1 MDIHLDSN
9 EKIKGYYDS
18 PWPAECGGP
27 RRQKIPRSPGLNI
40 SNGENLSQKTRANGE
55 WNVMMVLRDPG
66 EVFLMGNNHINSTEK
81 YALSG
86 VVETIPSPQ
95 QTKKITWLRLEG

>member
-1 MDIHLDSN
+1 MHISLDSKA
-9 EKIKGYYDS
+9 KIKGYYDS

-27 RRQKIPRSPGLNI
+27 RRQKIPRSSGLNI
-40 SNGENLSQKTRANGE
+40 KEGEHLSQKTRENGE

-81 YALSG
+81 YGFLEKIDPYSL
-86 VVETIPSPQ
+86 ECISRSPNLPS
-95 QTKKITWLRLEG
+95 

>member
-1 MDIHLDSN
+1 MHINLDSN

-40 SNGENLSQKTRANGE
+40 SNGDYLSQKNYA
-55 WNVMMVLRDPG
+55 
-66 EVFLMGNNHINSTEK
+66 INDD
-81 YALSG
+81 
-86 VVETIPSPQ
+86 
-95 QTKKITWLRLEG
+95 

>member
-1 MDIHLDSN
+1 MHINLDSN

-40 SNGENLSQKTRANGE
+40 SNGEHFSQKTRANGE

-81 YALSG
+81 YGFLAVSYTHLRAH
-86 VVETIPSPQ
+86 ET
-95 QTKKITWLRLEG
+95 

>member
-1 MDIHLDSN
+1 MHINLDSN

-40 SNGENLSQKTRANGE
+40 SNGEYLSQKTRANGE

-66 EVFLMGNNHINSTEK
+66 EVFLMGNCLLYTS
-81 YALSG
+81 
-86 VVETIPSPQ
+86 PSP
-95 QTKKITWLRLEG
+95 RDMRRSRMPSSA